1 MQKPQNDSASKQMK
15 ILPSQI
21 ESLEAS
27 VLTLIL
33 NNPSIV
39 DKYGLTPEH
48 FTTPTIRLILET
60 AFEVMNE
67 HDRISLPLLHQA
79 IPNKEVHNEV
89 AKYWRDAKDPENIDV
104 KSQDFYVRQ
113 ISQAM
118 RQRKIDSVLQD
129 YDNGLISPNALAGK
143 IEEASRQESKLERV
157 RSITMAD
164 GVRMMFNYIQN
175 PDTESR
181 ISTGF
186 SELDRMLVGG
196 LAKQELTVLA
206 ARPSVGKTAFT
217 LNMSTNMGK
226 ENPKTG
232 KTSVGYFSGETGF
245 MPLLFRV
252 VAAECNID
260 MTRLQTSDV
269 VKVDMDLINRFVNRA
284 QDMSELPMSIHDS
297 GGWDVYEIRRQIIR
311 DMELHGNE
319 NYVAFIDHLGKIKKH
334 TNHTRDDLNV
344 GAITFELK
352 QIAIELN
359 IHIVL
364 LSQLNRNTESRQDKR
379 PTLGDLRNS
388 GDIEQDADVVIFLY
402 RDDYYNKETEDAN
415 TIEVI
420 VAKSRNTG
428 QGQIKLAFKKEYQKM
443 VQLHFDSVGYAPPA

>member
-1 MQKPQNDSASKQMK
+1 M
-15 ILPSQI
+15 
-21 ESLEAS
+21 
-27 VLTLIL
+27 TLIL

-60 AFEVMNE
+60 AFEVMHE

-79 IPNKEVHNEV
+79 IPNKEVHDEV
-89 AKYWRDAKDPENIDV
+89 ATYWRNAKDPENIDV

-118 RQRKIDSVLQD
+118 RQRKIDSVLMD
-129 YDNGLISPNALAGK
+129 YENGLISPNTLAAK

-157 RSITMAD
+157 RSITMKD
-164 GVRMMFNYIQN
+164 GMRMFFNYIQN
-175 PDTESR
+175 PETQSR

-186 SELDRMLVGG
+186 SELDRMFVGG
-196 LAKQELTVLA
+196 FSKQELTVIA
-206 ARPSVGKTAFT
+206 ARPSVGKTALT
-217 LNMSTNMGK
+217 LNMATNMAK
-226 ENPKTG
+226 EKPTG
-232 KTSVGYFSGETGF
+232 RTAVGYFSGETGF

-260 MTRLQTSDV
+260 MAKLQTSDV

-284 QDMSELPMSIHDS
+284 QDMSDLPISIHDS
-297 GGWDVYEIRRQIIR
+297 GGWDVHEIRRQIIR
-311 DMELHGNE
+311 DMELHGE
-319 NYVAFIDHLGKIKKH
+319 KDYVAFIDHLGKIKKH
-334 TNHTRDDLNV
+334 TNHSRDDLNV
-344 GAITFELK
+344 GEITFELK
-352 QIAIELN
+352 QIAIELD

-415 TIEVI
+415 TIELI

-428 QGQIKLAFKKEYQKM
+428 QGQVKLAFKKEYQKM